1 MVMTAFNHASIK
13 LELLKT
19 PSYVHRLTRV
29 LAWSIIILPLLMLFL
44 PWLQNIQ
51 GIGVLTAYQPTDRIQ
66 TINSPIDGLVS
77 KWHIVEGAKVKTGDL
92 LLEIR
97 DVDPNFSKRLQE
109 QLENNM
115 AKERAKR
122 DELASY
128 EAQVQNFQAVRD
140 NRVAAAKFKR
150 DMARQKVVS
159 AMQSIVAAEATY
171 DATKFQLER
180 MQRLLKDGLVSQRD
194 VEVANRDN
202 TIASRSL
209 ASSKA
214 ILDATRAEENSAL
227 AEVSQYDADAQSA
240 IQAAIAQINKL
251 KSEYAEIANTITEA
265 QVNVARQSAQKVYAP
280 NDGVVFRVPVNSP
293 SQLVTKGQ
301 ALMTI
306 VPENNSRAVILQ
318 VEGLNA
324 PLIVPGSPVRLQF
337 EGWPVVQVTGWP
349 RVSYG
354 TFAGKVSFV
363 DPADS
368 GDGRFR
374 VMVVPDETEQK
385 WPSERFLRQGSA
397 VKGWILL
404 NEVSI
409 GYEIWRILNGFPPN
423 LVAAET
429 ATPISTDE
437 TRNAAP

>member
-1 MVMTAFNHASIK
+1 MRMTNSDQAHVK
-13 LELLKT
+13 LKLVKT
-19 PSYVHRLTRV
+19 PDYVWRLTRI
-29 LAWSIIILPLLMLFL
+29 LAWSVVILPLCMLFL

-51 GIGVLTAYQPTDRIQ
+51 GIGTLTAFQPTDRIQ
-66 TINSPIDGLVS
+66 TINAPIDGLIS
-77 KWHIVEGAKVKTGDL
+77 KWHIVEGSAVKAGDL

-109 QLENNM
+109 QLDNNRLKSQ
-115 AKERAKR
+115 AKQ

-128 EAQVQNFQAVRD
+128 EAQVQNFQTVRD
-140 NRVAAAKFKR
+140 SRIAAANFKR
-150 DMARQKVVS
+150 DMARQNVVS
-159 AMQSIVAAEATY
+159 AMQSIAAAEATFE
-171 DATKFQLER
+171 ATKFQLER

-194 VEVANRDN
+194 EEIAERDN
-202 TIASRSL
+202 TIANRNL
-209 ASSKA
+209 TSSKA
-214 ILDATRAEENSAL
+214 MLNAAKAEENSAL
-227 AEVSQYDADAQSA
+227 AEVSQYGADAQGA
-240 IQAAIAQINKL
+240 IQAAKAQINKL
-251 KSEYAEIANTITEA
+251 KSEYADISNTINDA
-265 QVNVARQSAQKVYAP
+265 QVNVARQNAQKVYAP
-280 NDGVVFRVPVNSP
+280 NDGIVFRVPVNSP
-293 SQLVTKGQ
+293 SQLVTRGQ

-349 RVSYG
+349 KVSYG

-397 VKGWILL
+397 VNGWILL

-429 ATPISTDE
+429 AAPIPTDE
-437 TRNAAP
+437 TKNAAP

>member
-1 MVMTAFNHASIK
+1 MSLTIDPKQTNLKFK
-13 LELLKT
+13 LLKT
-19 PSYVHRLTRV
+19 PAYVRRLTYV
-29 LAWSIIILPLLMLFL
+29 LAWSIVVLPLLMLFL

-51 GIGVLTAYQPTDRIQ
+51 GTGTITAFLPTDRIQ
-66 TINSPIDGLVS
+66 TINAPIDGLVS
-77 KWHIVEGAKVKTGDL
+77 KWHITEGAVVKTGDL

-109 QLENNM
+109 QLDNN
-115 AKERAKR
+115 RAKQQAKL

-128 EAQVQNFQAVRD
+128 ELQVQNYQTVRD
-140 NRVAAAKFKR
+140 SRISAANFKR

-159 AMQSIVAAEATY
+159 AIQAIAAAEATFE
-171 DATKFQLER
+171 ASRFQLER

-194 VEVANRDN
+194 VELAERDN
-202 TIASRSL
+202 TIASRNL

-214 ILDATRAEENSAL
+214 ILDAAKAEESSTL
-227 AEVSQYDADAQSA
+227 AEVSQFGADAQGS
-240 IQAAIAQINKL
+240 IQAAKAQINKL
-251 KSEYAEIANTITEA
+251 KSEYADISNNINTAKT
-265 QVNVARQSAQKVYAP
+265 NVARQTAQKVFAP
-280 NDGVVFRVPVNSP
+280 TDGVVFRVPVNSP
-293 SQLVTKGQ
+293 SQLVSRGQ
-301 ALMTI
+301 ALLTI

-324 PLIVPGSPVRLQF
+324 PLITPGSKVRLQF
-337 EGWPVVQVTGWP
+337 EGWPVVQVSGWP
-349 RVSYG
+349 KMAYG
-354 TFAGKVSFV
+354 TFGGKVSFV

-385 WPSERFLRQGSA
+385 WPSSRFLRQGSA
-397 VKGWILL
+397 VQGWVLL

-423 LVAAET
+423 LVAAT
-429 ATPISTDE
+429 TTTDE
-437 TRNAAP
+437 TSNPNP

>member
-1 MVMTAFNHASIK
+1 MVTTEFNHTNVKQVLIN
-13 LELLKT
+13 T
-19 PSYVHRLTRV
+19 PAYVRRLTRMLV
-29 LAWSIIILPLLMLFL
+29 WSIIILPLLMLFL

-51 GIGVLTAYQPTDRIQ
+51 GTGTLTAFQPTDRVQ
-66 TINSPIDGLVS
+66 TINAPIDGLIS
-77 KWHIVEGAKVKTGDL
+77 EWHIVEGSKVKAGDL

-97 DVDPNFSKRLQE
+97 DVDPNFSQRLQE
-109 QLENNM
+109 QLNNN
-115 AKERAKR
+115 RAKSQAKK

-128 EAQVQNFQAVRD
+128 EAQVQNFQTVRD
-140 NRVAAAKFKR
+140 SRVAAANFKR

-159 AMQSIVAAEATY
+159 AIQSIAAAEASY
-171 DATKFQLER
+171 EATRFQLER

-194 VEVANRDN
+194 EELAERDN
-202 TIASRSL
+202 TIASRNL

-214 ILDATRAEENSAL
+214 ILDAAKAEESSAL
-227 AEVSQYDADAQSA
+227 AEVSQYGADTQGS
-240 IQAAIAQINKL
+240 IQAAKAQISKL
-251 KSEYAEIANTITEA
+251 RSEYAEISNTINEA
-265 QVNVARQSAQKVYAP
+265 QVNVARQSAQMVYAP

-324 PLIVPGSPVRLQF
+324 PLIVPGSQVRLQF
-337 EGWPVVQVTGWP
+337 EGWPVVQVSGWP
-349 RVSYG
+349 KVSYG

-385 WPSERFLRQGSA
+385 WPSDRFLRQGSA

-404 NEVSI
+404 DEVSI
-409 GYEIWRILNGFPPN
+409 GYEIWRVLNGFPPQ

-429 ATPISTDE
+429 STDE
-437 TRNAAP
+437 TKNAAP

>member
-1 MVMTAFNHASIK
+1 MSLIIDPKQTNLKFK
-13 LELLKT
+13 LLKT
-19 PSYVHRLTRV
+19 PAYVRRLTYL
-29 LAWSIIILPLLMLFL
+29 LAWSIVILPLLMLFL

-51 GIGVLTAYQPTDRIQ
+51 GTGTITAFLPTDRIQ
-66 TINSPIDGLVS
+66 TINAPIDGLVS
-77 KWHIVEGAKVKTGDL
+77 KWHITEGAVVKTGDL

-109 QLENNM
+109 QLDNN
-115 AKERAKR
+115 RAKQQAKQ

-128 EAQVQNFQAVRD
+128 EMQVQNYQTVRD
-140 NRVAAAKFKR
+140 SRISAANFKR

-159 AMQSIVAAEATY
+159 AIQAIAAAEATFE
-171 DATKFQLER
+171 ASRFQLER

-194 VEVANRDN
+194 LELAERDN
-202 TIASRSL
+202 TIASRNL

-214 ILDATRAEENSAL
+214 ILDAAKAEESSTL
-227 AEVSQYDADAQSA
+227 AEVSQFGADAQGS
-240 IQAAIAQINKL
+240 IQAAKAQINKL
-251 KSEYAEIANTITEA
+251 KSEYAEIANTINDA
-265 QVNVARQSAQKVYAP
+265 KVNVARQSAQKVYAP

-293 SQLVTKGQ
+293 SQLVSRGQ
-301 ALMTI
+301 ALLTI
-306 VPENNSRAVILQ
+306 VPKNNSRAVILQ

-324 PLIVPGSPVRLQF
+324 PLITPGSKVRLQF
-337 EGWPVVQVTGWP
+337 EGWPVVQVSGWP
-349 RVSYG
+349 KMAYG
-354 TFAGKVSFV
+354 TFGGKVSFV

-385 WPSERFLRQGSA
+385 WPSSRFLRQGSA
-397 VKGWILL
+397 VQGWVLL

-423 LVAAET
+423 LVAAT
-429 ATPISTDE
+429 TTTDE
-437 TRNAAP
+437 TSHPNH

>member
-1 MVMTAFNHASIK
+1 MRSDAQAGIK
-13 LELLKT
+13 ADIKAELLKT
-19 PSYVHRLTRV
+19 PAYARKLTRF
-29 LAWSIIILPLLMLFL
+29 LAWLIIILPLLMLFL

-51 GIGVLTAYQPTDRIQ
+51 GIGTLTAFQPTDRTQ
-66 TINSPIDGLVS
+66 TINAPIDGLVS
-77 KWHIVEGAKVKTGDL
+77 KWHIVEGSKVKAGDL

-109 QLENNM
+109 QLDNN
-115 AKERAKR
+115 RAKLQAKQ

-128 EAQVQNFQAVRD
+128 ELQVQNYQTVRD
-140 NRVAAAKFKR
+140 SRVSAANFKR

-159 AMQSIVAAEATY
+159 AMQSIAAAEATY
-171 DATKFQLER
+171 EATQFQLKR

-194 VEVANRDN
+194 QELAERDN
-202 TIASRSL
+202 TIANRNL

-214 ILDATRAEENSAL
+214 ILDAAKAEENSAL
-227 AEVSQYDADAQSA
+227 AEVSQFGADAQSS
-240 IQAAIAQINKL
+240 IQAAKAQISKL
-251 KSEYAEIANTITEA
+251 KTEYADIANTINTA
-265 QVNVARQSAQKVYAP
+265 RTNVARQDSRKIVAP
-280 NDGVVFRVPVNSP
+280 TDGVVFRVPVNSP

-301 ALMTI
+301 ALMTV

-318 VEGLNA
+318 VQGLNA

-337 EGWPVVQVTGWP
+337 EGWPVVQVSGWP
-349 RVSYG
+349 RMSYG

-368 GDGRFR
+368 GDGFFR
-374 VMVVPDETEQK
+374 VMVVPDETEQN
-385 WPSERFLRQGSA
+385 WPTNRFLRQGSA

-409 GYEIWRILNGFPPN
+409 GYEIWRMLNGFPPN
-423 LVAAET
+423 LVAAN
-429 ATPISTDE
+429 TPASDA
-437 TRNAAP
+437 RNATKQ